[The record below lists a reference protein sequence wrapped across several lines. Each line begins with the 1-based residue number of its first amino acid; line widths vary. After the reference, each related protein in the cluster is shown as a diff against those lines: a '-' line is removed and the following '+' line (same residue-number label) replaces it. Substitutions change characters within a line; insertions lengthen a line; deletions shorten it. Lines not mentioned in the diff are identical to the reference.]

1 MKAYKGFDKDLKC
14 RGFQYE
20 IGKTYEEPKAEL
32 CKARFHACEMPLD
45 VLKYYPSATSRYCVV
60 DLHGVSDERADDSK
74 VCAKEIKFGAE
85 IGMPEL
91 VKAQIE
97 YVKSHTTT
105 EHTDLKAATAGDNGA
120 ATAGDN
126 GAATAGEYGAATAR
140 GTASVGKNGMAAAR
154 GNGVKVRGGMGAV
167 LVCVIENDED
177 FEIKEWKAAVVDGE
191 KIKPDTWYTAD
202 KGEFKEVE
210 EK

>member
-32 CKARFHACEMPLD
+32 CEAGFHACEMPLD

-60 DLHGVSDERADDSK
+60 DLHGVSDEREDDSK
-74 VCAKEIKFGAE
+74 VCAKEIKIGAE
-85 IGMPEL
+85 IGIPEL

-105 EHTDLKAATAGDNGA
+105 EHTDPKAT
-120 ATAGDN
+120 
-126 GAATAGEYGAATAR
+126 TAGECGAATAR
-140 GTASVGKNGMAAAR
+140 GTASVGKNGIAAVR

-191 KIKPDTWYTAD
+191 KIKPDTWYTVD